1 MELLVVEAQMLMAP
15 LQPLARRLA
24 ARRWWGIVR

>member
-1 MELLVVEAQMLMAP
+1 MVLLVVGAQMLMAL
-15 LQPLARRLA
+15 LQPLVRRLA

>member
-1 MELLVVEAQMLMAP
+1 MVLRVVGAQMLMALP
-15 LQPLARRLA
+15 QPLVRRLA